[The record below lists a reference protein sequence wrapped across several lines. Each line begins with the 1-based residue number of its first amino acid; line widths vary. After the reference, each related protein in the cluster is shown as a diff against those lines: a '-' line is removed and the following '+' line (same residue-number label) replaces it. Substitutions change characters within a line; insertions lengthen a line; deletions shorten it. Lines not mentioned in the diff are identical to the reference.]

1 MLESY
6 IERRVCDLALE
17 LGVRNT
23 KLQKATGYPDR
34 IFWIPGGKP
43 LLIEFKRPGEKPSE
57 IQYHIHDIFRQLGYH
72 IEVCDDVNHAIKII
86 IKALEAAL
94 ISKEG
99 DQISY

>member
-6 IERRVCDLALE
+6 IERRTCDLALE
-17 LGVRNT
+17 LGVDNT

-43 LLIEFKRPGEKPSE
+43 LLIEFKRPGEPPSE
-57 IQYHIHDIFRQLGYH
+57 IQDYVIDLLRKLGYQV
-72 IEVCDDVNHAIKII
+72 EVCDNVNDAIKLI

-94 ISKEG
+94 ISEEG
-99 DQISY
+99 RKILD